1 MKSAVLRKP
10 LLTEKASG
18 LAEKNVYTFEVS
30 PDANKI
36 EVAAAIKSLFN
47 VDVASVRT
55 MWMPIR
61 RKSQFTKK
69 GVLSGTK
76 SRRKK
81 AIIELKNGQTLDLFT
96 PMDVKPAEGTL

>member
-36 EVAAAIKSLFN
+36 EVAAAIKALFN
-47 VDVASVRT
+47 VDVKSVRT

-69 GVLSGTK
+69 GVLSGVK

-96 PMDVKPAEGTL
+96 PMDVKAAETSL